1 MKKTNSKKGFTLVEL
16 VIVIAVIAILS
27 AILVPTFSSV
37 IGNANKTKEKADLK
51 AAITTYI
58 ADHSNDGTDLPDF
71 NKYAFVSGDAVPE
84 SAPTISTTN
93 PVYRYNNG
101 EITEATTGTV
111 AVNITSTDGS
121 LIALVIGN
129 GWVALPY
136 TATSGT

>member
-71 NKYAFVSGDAVPE
+71 NEYVFVNATT
-84 SAPTISTTN
+84 APTASTI
-93 PVYRYNNG
+93 PVFSGENATTVAYRYNNG
-101 EITEATTGTV
+101 EITEV
-111 AVNITSTDGS
+111 
-121 LIALVIGN
+121 
-129 GWVALPY
+129 
-136 TATSGT
+136 TSGTASISDTDKVISLDSNWYAMVYKAA

>member
-71 NKYAFVSGDAVPE
+71 NEYIFVKGANSNGTI
-84 SAPTISTTN
+84 SAPTSAPTDGTT
-93 PVYRYNNG
+93 VYFYKNG
-101 EITEATTGTV
+101 EITEGTV
-111 AVNITSTDGS
+111 ASGATVGSSAERLGTTEWFGYTYKTSDDQG
-121 LIALVIGN
+121 
-129 GWVALPY
+129 
-136 TATSGT
+136 